1 MLARSLST
9 AARLEKGHN
18 SRPHDIIEQLLK
30 LQPKAGQESVQ
41 QVLAQHHL
49 DRKSLRWAMHY
60 LNARRRFDLVGTL
73 LAERLNADDTKEMKE
88 KELEMQ
94 QAVLT
99 MLQRAKDDP
108 RIPQAAEQVKQTKAR
123 ALRDALDEV
132 CREMEEYAE
141 EMKQK
146 AEAERAEKPKA
157 KDAKASS
164 KDAKSAKT
172 KKPAKEAKK
181 EPVDGEM
188 KDEDGEL
195 GEEEAEKGQKNEE
208 DGDQEDDWN
217 PLKALTRRKPARRP
231 VEFKEASWAKV
242 ERLAKGLR
250 GRGVKL
256 RDLRLLTVKEREKL
270 LKEHLGHPSG
280 ELPASS
286 EGNGKREPP
295 TVPLA
300 SACPTDLDT
309 FIQWLCEQLWLARIQ
324 RLSTPERRI
333 GRKRPQQAGRPQK
346 TLSARVGGGF
356 IYETFQAP
364 ADFEEEP
371 HSPAAASGPSRRRT
385 PTPQVR
391 NWECDRTISAR
402 VGGGFIYKTF
412 QEGDCHNGKDD
423 GDLKRF
429 DERTLCTAI
438 SRAPT
443 RQWELVLESLVTL
456 GKPSDCRLTVF
467 SYTAGMGHFQKSG
480 HWLLAVELMSLMA
493 WARVVANEL
502 SLNTGISAFG
512 SAVLWHHALHLLACF
527 PAAKL
532 RSDVISFNATTTAC
546 EKGTEWSRSFDLQS
560 YLRGHPVRPDVISFN
575 ATIAAAAK
583 PGLWRSG
590 LQLLSKMTRQRTPP
604 SIVTVNSVLSAG
616 HGGKEWGAVLWLLST
631 MPARRMAID
640 RIGLNAALS
649 ACAACAKWQIALH
662 LLSGGC
668 WTTALHLF
676 ADMPFLTSTPDASA
690 YTTAISASEVG
701 GMWTMAVQLLAEMV
715 GCSLVPDTAACSASI
730 SACEQGGQWQA
741 ALHLLSGMP
750 ALTAQ
755 PNVISYSAT
764 ISACAKGR
772 HWTLALA
779 LLSEM
784 EKRAV
789 RANDVSYNAAISAVD
804 KTPHWQVAL
813 ELLSAMPKSEA
824 RPNVIS
830 FTAALG
836 ACSAASCWDVAL
848 HLLAQMQSQHVEPN
862 ALTVHAAIA
871 ACDAVCRWQVALE
884 LLAGISPSTMGSG
897 RFAASCA
904 VAAAERAQKAC
915 ECDRLFFFELLACN
929 MDLHADTLVSWSKGM
944 GLICR
949 LLLPS
954 VGATS
959 STTLRHRFLVLR
971 AVEDRFRCLDTRK
984 MNMMLVQALS
994 NWRMDLDALL
1004 CLPQEEFKRVAE
1016 LLCVNMHGLT
1026 KEDVVEKLK
1035 KRVWANR
1042 TKFAKIKGLSKLAF
1056 EPKSQVLAELRKA
1069 LREAEEQ
1076 LQRPVTA
1083 FQLSGW
1089 LAQYQLEYYQLQ
1101 INNLSLL
1108 TVKELRHL
1116 GDWMGM
1122 PPKKSRAEILEWFQQ
1137 DLWSERAVRRTPSK
1151 AKTQFLRELS
1161 TARRRSVD
1169 EESAEEAEENQD
1181 DEAGAA
1187 TPTLSAILLDDPDFR
1202 MEYDMFVPV
1211 DT

>member
-1 MLARSLST
+1 MASDAP
-9 AARLEKGHN
+9 AADEADDASQKVKAPGRPSRPRPRRN
-18 SRPHDIIEQLLK
+18 SRRD
-30 LQPKAGQESVQ
+30 VFNR
-41 QVLAQHHL
+41 LAQDQNPQWQVG
-49 DRKSLRWAMHY
+49 DRVLVRDGLSESQWLFGRVVALNPVQVRLKGGRVAFTWREIIADCQSRSPSPSPTSPRESRPSSPCLHPASLQ
-60 LNARRRFDLVGTL
+60 ARRRARTL
-73 LAERLNADDTKEMKE
+73 SRRRRRREKEMKE

-108 RIPQAAEQVKQTKAR
+108 RIPQAAEQVQQTKAR

-146 AEAERAEKPKA
+146 AEAARAEKPKA

-164 KDAKSAKT
+164 KDAKNAK
-172 KKPAKEAKK
+172 KKPAEAAKKEAK
-181 EPVDGEM
+181 
-188 KDEDGEL
+188 
-195 GEEEAEKGQKNEE
+195 EAEKNEE
-208 DGDQEDDWN
+208 DGDQEEPDEDDWN

-242 ERLAKGLR
+242 ERLAKGLK

-280 ELPASS
+280 ELPAPS
-286 EGNGKREPP
+286 EGNGKKEPP

-300 SACPTDLDT
+300 AACPTDLDT

-324 RLSTPERRI
+324 RLSSPERRI
-333 GRKRPQQAGRPQK
+333 GRKRPEQAGRPQK

-385 PTPQVR
+385 TTPQVR

-412 QEGDCHNGKDD
+412 QEGDYDNGKDD
-423 GDLKRF
+423 GDLKRHAE
-429 DERTLCTAI
+429 DSPLDRV
-438 SRAPT
+438 RK
-443 RQWELVLESLVTL
+443 R
-456 GKPSDCRLTVF
+456 
-467 SYTAGMGHFQKSG
+467 
-480 HWLLAVELMSLMA
+480 VE
-493 WARVVANEL
+493 E
-502 SLNTGISAFG
+502 
-512 SAVLWHHALHLLACF
+512 
-527 PAAKL
+527 
-532 RSDVISFNATTTAC
+532 
-546 EKGTEWSRSFDLQS
+546 
-560 YLRGHPVRPDVISFN
+560 
-575 ATIAAAAK
+575 
-583 PGLWRSG
+583 
-590 LQLLSKMTRQRTPP
+590 
-604 SIVTVNSVLSAG
+604 
-616 HGGKEWGAVLWLLST
+616 
-631 MPARRMAID
+631 
-640 RIGLNAALS
+640 
-649 ACAACAKWQIALH
+649 
-662 LLSGGC
+662 
-668 WTTALHLF
+668 
-676 ADMPFLTSTPDASA
+676 
-690 YTTAISASEVG
+690 
-701 GMWTMAVQLLAEMV
+701 
-715 GCSLVPDTAACSASI
+715 
-730 SACEQGGQWQA
+730 
-741 ALHLLSGMP
+741 
-750 ALTAQ
+750 
-755 PNVISYSAT
+755 
-764 ISACAKGR
+764 
-772 HWTLALA
+772 
-779 LLSEM
+779 
-784 EKRAV
+784 
-789 RANDVSYNAAISAVD
+789 
-804 KTPHWQVAL
+804 
-813 ELLSAMPKSEA
+813 
-824 RPNVIS
+824 
-830 FTAALG
+830 
-836 ACSAASCWDVAL
+836 
-848 HLLAQMQSQHVEPN
+848 
-862 ALTVHAAIA
+862 AAIA
-871 ACDAVCRWQVALE
+871 ESDPKS
-884 LLAGISPSTMGSG
+884 LA
-897 RFAASCA
+897 R
-904 VAAAERAQKAC
+904 
-915 ECDRLFFFELLACN
+915 
-929 MDLHADTLVSWSKGM
+929 
-944 GLICR
+944 
-949 LLLPS
+949 
-954 VGATS
+954 
-959 STTLRHRFLVLR
+959 
-971 AVEDRFRCLDTRK
+971 
-984 MNMMLVQALS
+984 LVQALS

-1056 EPKSQVLAELRKA
+1056 EPKSQVLTELRKA

-1108 TVKELRHL
+1108 TVAELRHL

-1181 DEAGAA
+1181 DEADTA
-1187 TPTLSAILLDDPDFR
+1187 TPTLSGILLDDPDFR